1 MAVKTNADRQDEMR
15 QFFEA
20 SLRAIVR
27 AEADERVPARFT
39 GTGKAVWDTFR
50 NELTTADLIS
60 LCVQDAGVTMPV
72 PFDPSSWWP
81 DWPARAL
88 LRPSEADADNWL
100 ADAMSQVDE
109 QRDSYLRGLAAALG
123 VDLPSDHALAGLSAP
138 ERHERW
144 LELPGTGG
152 WVAYVLSTDPQAG
165 LYFWENFSI
174 VCGTP
179 QEMLFAGLIAWE
191 LGAPPHAPLPIR
203 LDDAGLTVTL
213 RSGEKYHAIVGRRD
227 LHGHRDLRVLHPNGE
242 QPLWL

>member
-1 MAVKTNADRQDEMR
+1 MPEFNPFDMDFDGDVDGIDFLGFDQIVQ

-50 NELTTADLIS
+50 NELTTADLVS

-100 ADAMSQVDE
+100 
-109 QRDSYLRGLAAALG
+109 
-123 VDLPSDHALAGLSAP
+123 
-138 ERHERW
+138 
-144 LELPGTGG
+144 
-152 WVAYVLSTDPQAG
+152 VA
-165 LYFWENFSI
+165 
-174 VCGTP
+174 
-179 QEMLFAGLIAWE
+179 
-191 LGAPPHAPLPIR
+191 
-203 LDDAGLTVTL
+203 
-213 RSGEKYHAIVGRRD
+213 
-227 LHGHRDLRVLHPNGE
+227 
-242 QPLWL
+242 